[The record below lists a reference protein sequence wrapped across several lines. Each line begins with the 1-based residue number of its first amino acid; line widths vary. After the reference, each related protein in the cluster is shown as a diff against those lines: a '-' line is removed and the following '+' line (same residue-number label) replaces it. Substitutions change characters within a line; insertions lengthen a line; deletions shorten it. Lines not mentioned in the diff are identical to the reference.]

1 VLEAMNRT
9 GARCTMRRHSRFSM
23 SEPKQDAGSA
33 HVATYVRNRAPRAS
47 IRTDGRDHGDGDRA
61 PPARSETRADNDA
74 PRLPGRPAGSARGPQ
89 QREKLLEVS
98 LGLFARQGIL
108 ETTLGAIAREAGV
121 TPAMVHYY
129 FNTPDQLIDVL
140 IDERFVPLRAS
151 LGGIFEAH
159 PDDPVTALT
168 LVAERFVEVGERNPW
183 FAPLWIREV
192 ISEGGLL
199 RQRMHERFG
208 QSQRLAAQDAIA
220 RWQSEG
226 RLNAALEPSLLF
238 QSLLGLTLLPLATS
252 RLWCDD
258 PGRRQP
264 GAREIARHA
273 VALITQGIGPARDD
287 GSASGH

>member
-1 VLEAMNRT
+1 MSNSDTSASSSAPSVAPASPEAAS
-9 GARCTMRRHSRFSM
+9 ARR
-23 SEPKQDAGSA
+23 
-33 HVATYVRNRAPRAS
+33 
-47 IRTDGRDHGDGDRA
+47 
-61 PPARSETRADNDA
+61 
-74 PRLPGRPAGSARGPQ
+74 PGRPSGGAGGAE
-89 QREKLLEVS
+89 QRTRLIEAALA
-98 LGLFARQGIL
+98 LFARQGIQDTSL
-108 ETTLGAIAREAGV
+108 AAIAREAGV

-129 FNTPDQLIDVL
+129 FRTRDHLIDVL

-151 LGGIFEAH
+151 MGGIFEAH
-159 PDDPVTALT
+159 PDDPVIALT

-208 QSQRLAAQDAIA
+208 QSHRLAAQDAIA

-258 PGRRQP
+258 PGRREP

-273 VALITQGIGPARDD
+273 VALLTQGIGPAGDD
-287 GSASGH
+287 GSASGR